1 MCKIKTT
8 LLTFLIFI
16 MTGCSGCGS
25 ISQIVEKHESVTA
38 KKIGEVCEPQEV
50 YNVPPSR
57 FPIPAQVAR
66 HADCMGI
73 KDMLVI
79 AWPGDDSETNLVAA
93 RLLMLMYVD
102 HQNVR
107 SFNKTKATLIK
118 VDKIYP
124 QEGLVV
130 NMALYELTKIT
141 KEQKNENL

>member
-1 MCKIKTT
+1 
-8 LLTFLIFI
+8 
-16 MTGCSGCGS
+16 
-25 ISQIVEKHESVTA
+25 
-38 KKIGEVCEPQEV
+38 
-50 YNVPPSR
+50 
-57 FPIPAQVAR
+57 
-66 HADCMGI
+66 MGI